1 MHESPVDPSTVQ
13 HLLGYALAQAR
24 VAANRAFFQ
33 AIGEPMQLRTVEFSL
48 LMLLLPGEGLSQ
60 RQLAQ
65 ALNLSAPNLTLVVSR
80 LQSRG
85 LLVRE
90 RNPTDRRAQA
100 IRLTAEGLSIARQA
114 HATSLEM
121 EAGLRQL
128 YSPAEWALLLELLQ
142 RVSPGA
148 LSANEEQAR
157 TVQRQAPRAPIG
169 HQRNNIKG
177 M

>member
-1 MHESPVDPSTVQ
+1 MHESPIDPSAVQ
-13 HLLGYALAQAR
+13 HLLGYSLAQAR
-24 VAANRAFFQ
+24 VAANRAFLQ

-48 LMLLLPGEGLSQ
+48 LMLLMPGDGLSQ

-100 IRLTAEGLSIARQA
+100 IRLTAEGLAIAQRA

-121 EAGLRQL
+121 EAGLRQH
-128 YSPAEWALLLELLQ
+128 YSPAEWALLLELLE

-148 LSANEEQAR
+148 LAANEEQAR
-157 TVQRQAPRAPIG
+157 AAQRSAR
-169 HQRNNIKG
+169 
-177 M
+177 

>member
-1 MHESPVDPSTVQ
+1 MHESPVDPSAVQ

-48 LMLLLPGEGLSQ
+48 LMLLMPGDGLSQ

-100 IRLTAEGLSIARQA
+100 IRLTDDGLALARQA
-114 HATSLEM
+114 HAISLEM

-142 RVSPGA
+142 RASPGA
-148 LSANEEQAR
+148 LATNDEQAR
-157 TVQRQAPRAPIG
+157 TAPPPAVRTPIG
-169 HQRNNIKG
+169 HQRNKIHG